1 MNKIAWAVSGGVF
14 AFTLG
19 CASPPGVPS
28 DFNPR
33 NATIIAVETAPTLVL
48 DGPGSKGSAAAK
60 GAATWG
66 GVGFVVGGL
75 LCMGTGPLAALCL
88 GTMVPAG
95 LGVGAAGGAMVAAVK
110 AEGADESGA
119 KRALLEVE
127 MAAWAA
133 RRPLASLVQARTA
146 VAGADALANP
156 PASASATPPVW
167 QLKIALTELATLG
180 SGSGVPYALKA
191 SATLDM
197 QRAGQAQQAQ
207 PPFVKHYQ
215 ASTTTRMTTA
225 DWAAAD
231 SQAMR
236 ATLDLMTQDL
246 ATQIVKDLVPAK
258 PGD

>member
-1 MNKIAWAVSGGVF
+1 MIGV
-14 AFTLG
+14 
-19 CASPPGVPS
+19 
-28 DFNPR
+28 
-33 NATIIAVETAPTLVL
+33 
-48 DGPGSKGSAAAK
+48 
-60 GAATWG
+60 
-66 GVGFVVGGL
+66 
-75 LCMGTGPLAALCL
+75 
-88 GTMVPAG
+88 
-95 LGVGAAGGAMVAAVK
+95 
-110 AEGADESGA
+110 
-119 KRALLEVE
+119 ALLYRK
-127 MAAWAA
+127 

-236 ATLDLMTQDL
+236 AALDLMTQDL